1 MENKKIGTITLEYDR
16 GDGVLV
22 SEAFQGELNNAIFNG
37 NVSGMYGTFQG
48 SLTANAINAVNNIT
62 LAGKST
68 AITTVGYVSYVAGG
82 FNDDAV
88 WRAVSQLAFD
98 VPSVDQF
105 GGWVST
111 SFQYRISDSRGDND
125 LFLTKYRI
133 VIDGVVIWES
143 PVWSKFMYFYR
154 AIKYFYHEVA
164 ARVTGPG
171 THLVSLQYKWAASH
185 TNVYP
190 EFYDITMRADYI
202 RK

>member
-37 NVSGMYGTFQG
+37 NISAMEGTFQG
-48 SLTANAINAVNNIT
+48 SLTANAINAVKNLN
-62 LAGKST
+62 LAGRAT
-68 AITTVGYVSYVAGG
+68 AITTVGYVGYVGG
-82 FNDDAV
+82 IFDDDGV
-88 WRAVSQLAFD
+88 WRVVSQLAFD

-105 GGWVST
+105 GGWVSAA
-111 SFQYRISDSRGDND
+111 FQYRIGDQRND
-125 LFLTKYRI
+125 NAAFPTMYRI
-133 VIDGVVIWES
+133 VLDGVVIWES
-143 PVWSKFMYFYR
+143 PDWTRFSFFYVR
-154 AIKYFYHEVA
+154 IKYFYHEVV

-171 THLVSLQYKWAASH
+171 THIVSLQYRWGDAN

-190 EFYDITMRADYI
+190 EFFDLTMRTDYV

>member
-37 NVSGMYGTFQG
+37 NVSAMEGTFKG
-48 SLTANAINAVNNIT
+48 LLTANAINAVKNLN
-62 LAGKST
+62 LAGRAT
-68 AITTVGYVSYVAGG
+68 AITTVGYVGYVGG
-82 FNDDAV
+82 IFNDDGV
-88 WRAVSQLAFD
+88 WRVVSQLAFD
-98 VPSVDQF
+98 VPSADQF

-171 THLVSLQYKWAASH
+171 THIVSLQYKWGNID

-190 EFYDITMRADYI
+190 EFFDITMRTDYI